1 MGLLASMAI
10 RQMVTPVWVNR
21 DYGLPPHS
29 GLRQELMATLPNP
42 PIARLIRRQRWLSIR
57 QEDRKIWLS
66 MPTTLFLLLSITPD
80 HRMELIH
87 HPILPN
93 SNNKCSS
100 SSIIN
105 INNNEW
111 SRRRMEAMVMP
122 ATAMPLSMER
132 GERACRVDLPIP
144 NLMGQ
149 EKSMEDIMVRMDNI
163 MGQAL
168 DRRVKRPIMD
178 ITQVE
183 QVERSI
189 PLLDLVDNHRISKV
203 E

>member
-1 MGLLASMAI
+1 
-10 RQMVTPVWVNR
+10 
-21 DYGLPPHS
+21 
-29 GLRQELMATLPNP
+29 
-42 PIARLIRRQRWLSIR
+42 
-57 QEDRKIWLS
+57 
-66 MPTTLFLLLSITPD
+66 
-80 HRMELIH
+80 
-87 HPILPN
+87 
-93 SNNKCSS
+93 
-100 SSIIN
+100 
-105 INNNEW
+105 
-111 SRRRMEAMVMP
+111 MP
-122 ATAMPLSMER
+122 ATPMPLSMER
-132 GERACRVDLPIP
+132 EERACRVDLPIL

-149 EKSMEDIMVRMDNI
+149 EKSMGDIMVRMDNI